1 MSAILSMIQIS
12 TSANACPLDEEE
24 MDNFVPYHDADA
36 SLDEDDDGIDYLM
49 ANLAKS
55 KGIVVTG
62 ENSFKVVN
70 KEAYFADSYNRFLKK
85 LDEMKRVSLPEYSSK
100 KFVEYENARRELRFI
115 LDESMDLV
123 LFDEKVGK
131 EALSFPDFIRKT
143 TEGETYYV
151 IATYSVE

>member
-1 MSAILSMIQIS
+1 MSATLSMIQIS
-12 TSANACPLDEEE
+12 TSANACPLDEE
-24 MDNFVPYHDADA
+24 MVDNFIPFHDADA
-36 SLDEDDDGIDYLM
+36 FLENEDNVDYLM
-49 ANLAKS
+49 ANIAKS

-62 ENSFKVVN
+62 KNSFKIVN

-85 LDEMKRVSLPEYSSK
+85 LEEMKKISLPAYSSDG
-100 KFVEYENARRELRFI
+100 FVEYENARRELRFI

-123 LFDEKVGK
+123 LTEEY

-143 TEGETYYV
+143 TEGKTYYV

>member
-12 TSANACPLDEEE
+12 TSANACPLDEED

-62 ENSFKVVN
+62 ENSFKVVD
-70 KEAYFADSYNRFLKK
+70 KEAYFEDSYNRFLKK
-85 LDEMKRVSLPEYSSK
+85 LEEMKKTSLPAYSSDS
-100 KFVEYENARRELRFI
+100 FVEYENARRELRFI

-123 LFDEKVGK
+123 LTEEY

-143 TEGETYYV
+143 TEGKTYYV
-151 IATYSVE
+151 IAIYSVE

>member
-1 MSAILSMIQIS
+1 MSATLSMIQIS
-12 TSANACPLDEEE
+12 TSANACPLDEEVV
-24 MDNFVPYHDADA
+24 DNFVPFHNADA
-36 SLDEDDDGIDYLM
+36 FLENEDSVDYLM
-49 ANLAKS
+49 ANIAKS

-62 ENSFKVVN
+62 KNSFKIVN

-85 LDEMKRVSLPEYSSK
+85 LEEMEKISLPAYSSDG
-100 KFVEYENARRELRFI
+100 FVEYENARRELRFI

-123 LFDEKVGK
+123 LTEEY

>member
-1 MSAILSMIQIS
+1 MSAILSMIQIT
-12 TSANACPLDEEE
+12 TSANACPLDEEVV
-24 MDNFVPYHDADA
+24 DNFVPFHDADA
-36 SLDEDDDGIDYLM
+36 FLENEDSVDYLM
-49 ANLAKS
+49 ANIAKS

-62 ENSFKVVN
+62 KNSFKIVN

-85 LDEMKRVSLPEYSSK
+85 LEEMKKISLPAYSSDG
-100 KFVEYENARRELRFI
+100 FVEYENARRELRFI
-115 LDESMDLV
+115 LDKSMDLV
-123 LFDEKVGK
+123 LTEEY

>member
-1 MSAILSMIQIS
+1 MSAVLSMIQIS
-12 TSANACPLDEEE
+12 TSANACPLDEED

-36 SLDEDDDGIDYLM
+36 FLENEDSVDYLM
-49 ANLAKS
+49 ANIAKS

-62 ENSFKVVN
+62 KNSFKIVN

-85 LDEMKRVSLPEYSSK
+85 LEEMKKISLPAYSSDG
-100 KFVEYENARRELRFI
+100 FVEYENARRELRFI

-123 LFDEKVGK
+123 LTEEY

>member
-1 MSAILSMIQIS
+1 MSATLTMIQIS

-24 MDNFVPYHDADA
+24 MDNFVPYHDANAD
-36 SLDEDDDGIDYLM
+36 LDEDGSIDYLM

-55 KGIVVTG
+55 KGIVITG
-62 ENSFKVVN
+62 ENSFKVVD

-85 LDEMKRVSLPEYSSK
+85 LDEMKKISLPTYSSK

-123 LFDEKVGK
+123 LFDEKLGK

>member
-1 MSAILSMIQIS
+1 MSATLSMIQIS
-12 TSANACPLDEEE
+12 TSANACPLDEEVV
-24 MDNFVPYHDADA
+24 DNFVPFHDADA
-36 SLDEDDDGIDYLM
+36 FLENEDNVDYLM
-49 ANLAKS
+49 ANIAKS
-55 KGIVVTG
+55 KGIIVTG
-62 ENSFKVVN
+62 KNSFKIVN

-85 LDEMKRVSLPEYSSK
+85 LEEMKKISLPAYSSDG
-100 KFVEYENARRELRFI
+100 FVEYENARRELRFI

-123 LFDEKVGK
+123 LTEEY

>member
-12 TSANACPLDEEE
+12 TSANAYPLEEE
-24 MDNFVPYHDADA
+24 DVDNFVPYHDAYA

-55 KGIVVTG
+55 KGIAVTG
-62 ENSFKVVN
+62 ENSFKVVD

-85 LDEMKRVSLPEYSSK
+85 LEEMKKTSLPAYSSDS
-100 KFVEYENARRELRFI
+100 FVEYENARRELRFI

-123 LFDEKVGK
+123 LTEEY

-151 IATYSVE
+151 IAIYSVE

>member
-1 MSAILSMIQIS
+1 MSATLSMIQIT
-12 TSANACPLDEEE
+12 TSANACPLDEEVV
-24 MDNFVPYHDADA
+24 DNFVPFHDADA
-36 SLDEDDDGIDYLM
+36 FLENEDGVDYLM
-49 ANLAKS
+49 ANIAKS

-62 ENSFKVVN
+62 KNSFKIVN

-85 LDEMKRVSLPEYSSK
+85 LEEMKKISLPAYSSDG
-100 KFVEYENARRELRFI
+100 FVEYENARRELRFI

-123 LFDEKVGK
+123 LTEEY

>member
-1 MSAILSMIQIS
+1 MSATLSMIQIS
-12 TSANACPLDEEE
+12 TSANACPLDEEVV
-24 MDNFVPYHDADA
+24 DNFVPFHDADA
-36 SLDEDDDGIDYLM
+36 FLENEDSVDYLM
-49 ANLAKS
+49 ANIAKS

-62 ENSFKVVN
+62 KNSFKIVN

-85 LDEMKRVSLPEYSSK
+85 LEKKKKISLPAYSSDG
-100 KFVEYENARRELRFI
+100 FVEYENARRELRFI

-123 LFDEKVGK
+123 LTEEY